1 VSSLRTLSLL
11 CLAVALCAS
20 VGCVERRLTIRSNPP
35 GAVVYI
41 DDYEIGTTPVSTD
54 FVYYGTR
61 KIRLVK
67 DGYETLTV
75 LQPVSAPWY
84 QVPPL
89 DFFSEN
95 LTPGEIRDHRALDFN
110 LVPQVMVPTPEL
122 MNRAQQLRQ
131 SSQIPQSPLPVVPN
145 QPGAAG
151 QPLPGP
157 ELIAP
162 PNY

>member
-1 VSSLRTLSLL
+1 LILLGLVLALAASS
-11 CLAVALCAS
+11 
-20 VGCVERRLTIRSNPP
+20 GCVERRMTIRSNPP

-41 DDYEIGTTPVSTD
+41 DDYEIGVTPVSTD

-61 KIRLVK
+61 KMRLVK

-75 LQPVSAPWY
+75 LQPVPSPWY
-84 QVPPL
+84 EVPPL

-95 LTPGEIRDHRALDFN
+95 LTPGEIRDHRVLDFN
-110 LVPQVMVPTPEL
+110 LTPQIVVPTNELLGRAENLRQGSRVPQT
-122 MNRAQQLRQ
+122 
-131 SSQIPQSPLPVVPN
+131 PLPAVPS

-157 ELIAP
+157 GLIAP